1 MKNAN
6 EGFKP
11 RRRSFFQRALAGRVM
26 TGATLSTL
34 GAHMAL
40 AHGERHDRDDDDR
53 DLDRRRGRR
62 GDYGDL
68 RPTPDEDGNT
78 YIALPKDFRYV
89 SFSKT
94 GDAFGDGLR
103 VASRHDGMAVFDGPG
118 RTIRLIRN
126 HEVTSLTA
134 PFPVQGPAAKK
145 YDAKGTGG
153 CMTLDFDPHR
163 KRLVRQFVSI
173 AGTINNCSGGW
184 SWGNRGW
191 LTCEENTSGLAQ
203 GYEQPHGYAYLVP
216 ADAGSAVQAVPM
228 KGLGRF
234 SHEAA
239 VADSRGIIY
248 LTEDAG
254 NNSGF
259 YRFVPNNPYN
269 PLAGGSLQMLGIT
282 GAPTASL
289 IVGQQLGVRLPVT
302 WVPVPVP
309 DPALG
314 TAGVMTCFQQGRA
327 GGGAAFNR
335 LEGLFRGEDGR
346 SMYFVS
352 TSGGTVKG
360 PDGDGFGQLWHYVP
374 GDGRYQEEDQLV
386 LVFES
391 SANKTLESPDN
402 FCLSPNGGI
411 VFCEDD
417 AVGGT
422 PDDTHPLA
430 PGLEGINR
438 LIGLGAKGEPFEL
451 AVNVFSDSEFAGAC
465 FSHDGEILFVNIQG
479 GDAPGEGMTLAIWG
493 PWERGPL

>member
-1 MKNAN
+1 MNNAIDRR
-6 EGFKP
+6 GFFM
-11 RRRSFFQRALAGRVM
+11 RTGAVVG
-26 TGATLSTL
+26 GATLSTL
-34 GAHMAL
+34 SAHMAL
-40 AHGERHDRDDDDR
+40 AHDGEHHHRPRER
-53 DLDRRRGRR
+53 ERRS
-62 GDYGDL
+62 DYGDL
-68 RPTPDEDGNT
+68 HPTPDEDGNT
-78 YIALPKDFRYV
+78 ILALPRDFRYV
-89 SFSKT
+89 TFSKT
-94 GDAFGDGLR
+94 GDAFGAGL
-103 VASRHDGMAVFDGPG
+103 VVPSRHDGMALFDGPG

-126 HEVTSLTA
+126 HEVTAINA
-134 PFPVQGPAAKK
+134 PFPVPGVAAEKK
-145 YDAKGTGG
+145 YDARATGG

-184 SWGNRGW
+184 SWRNRGW
-191 LTCEENTSGLAQ
+191 FTCEENTSGTAQ
-203 GYEQPHGYAYLVP
+203 GYDKPHGYVYFVP
-216 ADAGSAVQAVPM
+216 AEANSAVTSVPLT
-228 KGLGRF
+228 GLGRF

-259 YRFVPNNPYN
+259 YRFTPNNPWN
-269 PLAGGSLQMLGIT
+269 PLAGGTLEMLKLKDVS
-282 GAPTASL
+282 AANL
-289 IVGQQLGVRLPVT
+289 IAGQQLGVRLAVE
-302 WVPVPVP
+302 WVPIPVP

-314 TAGVMTCFQQGRA
+314 TAGALSCFQQGRA
-327 GGGAAFNR
+327 AGGAAFNR

-374 GDGRYQEEDQLV
+374 ADERYQEEDQLV
-386 LVFES
+386 LAFES

-402 FCLSPNGGI
+402 FCISPNGGI
-411 VFCEDD
+411 LFCEDD
-417 AVGGT
+417 AVNDG
-422 PDDTHPLA
+422 D
-430 PGLEGINR
+430 EVNR
-438 LIGLGAKGEPFEL
+438 LIGLGPKGEPFEF

-479 GDAPGEGMTLAIWG
+479 GDSAGSGMTIAIWG